1 MNEVALAALFA
12 VLVVVLF
19 VLALM
24 EASLLHLRRSAVVAD
39 AASGDRSARRLL
51 ELLGDLPRVM
61 NAILLAVLLSQVT
74 ATAIAGLLAARP
86 VRGRWR
92 HDRHGGGHRGAVHL
106 RRGHPQDRGDPKAP
120 ALIPGGWLR

>member
-1 MNEVALAALFA
+1 MGMNEVALAALFA

-51 ELLGDLPRVM
+51 ELLDDLPRVM
-61 NAILLAVLLSQVT
+61 N
-74 ATAIAGLLAARP
+74 
-86 VRGRWR
+86 
-92 HDRHGGGHRGAVHL
+92 
-106 RRGHPQDRGDPKAP
+106 
-120 ALIPGGWLR
+120 